1 MALNIKDREAER
13 LAAEVAAMTGESK
26 TRAIRVA
33 LEERKQRLAVRSV
46 RRDRGEALRSFLEE
60 EVWPQVPRRVL
71 GRRTTRR
78 EREAILGYG
87 SEGV

>member
-13 LAAEVAAMTGESK
+13 LAAEIAALTGESK
-26 TRAIRVA
+26 TRAIRIA
-33 LEERKQRLAVRSV
+33 LQERQERLALRVV
-46 RRDRGEALRSFLEE
+46 QQDRGKALLRFLEE

-71 GRRTTRR
+71 GRKVTRR

-87 SEGV
+87 PEGV

>member
-33 LEERKQRLAVRSV
+33 LEERKQRLAVRHV
-46 RRDRGEALRSFLEE
+46 RRDRGQSLRRFLAD
-60 EVWPQVPRRVL
+60 EVWPQVPKHALGKRV
-71 GRRTTRR
+71 TRR

-87 SEGV
+87 PEGV

>member
-13 LAAEVAAMTGESK
+13 LAAEVAALTGESK

-33 LEERKQRLAVRSV
+33 LQERRERLAFRTVK
-46 RRDRGEALRSFLEE
+46 RDRGRALLQFLEE

-71 GRRTTRR
+71 GRKVSRR

-87 SEGV
+87 PEGV